1 MLAFASFV
9 AVSLPPMLSLTGP
22 YRPRYRDG
30 PPRLT
35 QPLSTLSF
43 LSLQHGPP
51 RTTVS
56 RDNVRGL
63 PGQGLLTTVPGKRQG
78 LLPLLF
84 PTRVFTAN
92 GRTKHS
98 GRSGKALP

>member
-51 RTTVS
+51 RTTVY
-56 RDNVRGL
+56 NVRGL
-63 PGQGLLTTVPGKRQG
+63 PGQGLLTTVR
-78 LLPLLF
+78 
-84 PTRVFTAN
+84 
-92 GRTKHS
+92 
-98 GRSGKALP
+98 